1 MRAME
6 NGRYF
11 LRATNNG
18 ISAIIN
24 NKGKIISRSSQFE
37 KNVLNSDV
45 ELFAGE
51 TPFSKFGNMPLLIFF
66 TFVFFIKII
75 RRDFF

>member
-1 MRAME
+1 ME

-24 NKGKIISRSSQFE
+24 NKGKTISRSPQFE

-45 ELFAGE
+45 ELFSGE
-51 TPFSKFGNMPLLIFF
+51 TPFSKYGNIPLLIFF
-66 TFVFFIKII
+66 TFVLFINII
-75 RRDFF
+75 RRKVF